1 MFDFDG
7 MSFVKIS
14 TMSDVL
20 PCVGPWFEPNF
31 TAHIRTLLTE
41 KRSHRQARTP
51 LQSVKVRHPTKTTNT
66 VHPQKQVRIEATD
79 ISAEEAMYQQ
89 QTEATASDN
98 SATASDNNDNN
109 DSSDNS
115 GAEREL
121 RSETQQTEEETREK
135 QSPMSTSNVPSDG
148 GTTDEDATSDTNS
161 TRAEE
166 ETLSLST
173 TTDAELETEDRDT

>member
-1 MFDFDG
+1 

-41 KRSHRQARTP
+41 TRSNRQPRTP
-51 LQSVKVRHPTKTTNT
+51 LQSVEVRHPAKTTNT
-66 VHPQKQVRIEATD
+66 VHPQKQVHVAATD
-79 ISAEEAMYQQ
+79 ISAEEAMYQK
-89 QTEATASDN
+89 QTKATESDN
-98 SATASDNNDNN
+98 SDN
-109 DSSDNS
+109 SDNS

-135 QSPMSTSNVPSDG
+135 QSPMGTSNVPSDG

-166 ETLSLST
+166 ETLSL
-173 TTDAELETEDRDT
+173 

>member
-1 MFDFDG
+1 MFEFDG

-41 KRSHRQARTP
+41 TRRNRQPRTP

-66 VHPQKQVRIEATD
+66 VHPQKQVHIAATD
-79 ISAEEAMYQQ
+79 ISAEEAMYQK
-89 QTEATASDN
+89 QTKATESD
-98 SATASDNNDNN
+98 SGDNG
-109 DSSDNS
+109 
-115 GAEREL
+115 GAESEL
-121 RSETQQTEEETREK
+121 RSETRDTEEETIEK
-135 QSPMSTSNVPSDG
+135 QSPLDTSAIPSDG
-148 GTTDEDATSDTNS
+148 GTTDDEATSDTNS
-161 TRAEE
+161 TRAAEE
-166 ETLSLST
+166 PLPLST